1 MKKPKRQI
9 RLLIASNAGGS
20 GKTTLAVHLAYE
32 VGAKGYKTTL
42 VELDSNSSF
51 RVFLGLN
58 PPRDEDSIASVL
70 RKTFRGD
77 YPAYPIWQD
86 YLSTVTAIQGGDP
99 LREVT
104 TEISGYD
111 RREYVLQDRLEDIS
125 LDSDLI
131 IFDTPA
137 TLEPMGLLALVA
149 STHILAPIKPE
160 FKDTGSFDGLLNWY
174 YTKVGN
180 LRLNPAPVLL
190 GFVPTRVDLSK
201 STHRNILG
209 VDAKGKLRT
218 DLPAEETLPGIIE
231 AMGIRCFPMIKES
244 SWFLSASGAGLP
256 VHLYRKGC
264 DASKSFRSIT
274 DSIIKAMTEE

>member
-32 VGAKGYKTTL
+32 MGAKGYKTTL

-58 PPRDEDSIASVL
+58 PPQEADSIAGVL
-70 RKTFRGD
+70 KKTFKGG
-77 YPAYPIWQD
+77 YPTYSIWQD
-86 YLSTVTAIQGGDP
+86 HLSTVTAIQGGEP
-99 LREVT
+99 LREVM

-111 RREYVLQDRLEDIS
+111 RREYILNDRLEDLP

-160 FKDTGSFDGLLNWY
+160 FKDTGSFDGLLHWY

-180 LRLNPAPVLL
+180 LRLKPTPVLL

-209 VDAKGKLRT
+209 VDAKGKVRT
-218 DLPAEETLPGIIE
+218 DLPAEETLPGIIKS
-231 AMGIRCFPMIKES
+231 MGIQCFPFIKES
-244 SWFLSASGAGLP
+244 NWFLSASGAGLP

-274 DSIIKAMTEE
+274 DSLIKAMTEE